1 MPRGCLPS
9 IRILDYI
16 AMIEKTS
23 AKIAQVSFL
32 PLVITARLSLM
43 SGEREDI
50 DHMSNGVFAPVLSF
64 LSAVLTFIK
73 ILIEEGFMGAPI
85 FSILKLLVSYVDPAM
100 AIWIVV
106 IMTAGYWLKRM
117 SLPEWVPPLPV
128 LLLAMYLAVGFV
140 FGWLQYEVESWSG
153 LVRVLLYGIG
163 NGIIYTGFSFIIYDI
178 AHGAFKKAKAKAGR
192 KEAA

>member
-1 MPRGCLPS
+1 
-9 IRILDYI
+9 
-16 AMIEKTS
+16 
-23 AKIAQVSFL
+23 
-32 PLVITARLSLM
+32 M

-117 SLPEWVPPLPV
+117 SLPEWFPPLPV

-178 AHGAFKKAKAKAGR
+178 AHGAFKKAKAKVGR